1 VLIALT
7 TAALIAGL
15 AGAWSPC
22 GFSMVDTRAPHGYAQ
37 RMRVTALA
45 CATFAAGA
53 LAGGVATFGGL
64 ALLGD
69 VLGAG
74 QGVTIAIVA
83 ALLLAAAAGDA
94 AGRRIVP
101 QVRRQVPE
109 SWRRVLAVPVAAAL
123 YGVLLGLGFTTFV
136 LSFAVYALAAAC
148 LVIGDTTIGLAVGL
162 AFAAGRI
169 APVVVLAPLQE
180 TERGID
186 VAAAMAERPSVLRA
200 IRAAGALAMSVAAL
214 ALLVG
219 GVPAA
224 AAGESL
230 LTDNGTDPSAA
241 GAAVAW
247 QVPGTPSGFIAREDG
262 TTEAL
267 PGADPALGPDNVVW
281 REAETLVVADRATLT
296 VRLRVDAAGAEEP
309 AVSGRWLV
317 WRAPEPG
324 GGALAGDVLRVLDLT
339 APGQPPAD
347 IRRVRAPDRIGR
359 PSIDGDLVVYHY
371 ARRAD
376 NSAIEEIY
384 LPTRRRTRLRT
395 GRNGAQLLNPSEQ
408 GGSLLYVRSTSE
420 RQEVLIGPRS
430 ASRGARDRSLF
441 SMHPVVRRDAG
452 HERGRERHGAGYPGG
467 RSPKFPE
474 RAREG
479 VSVTLWSTALAPDR
493 AYVSR
498 LRRAAEGTSS
508 TILRLRR

>member
-1 VLIALT
+1 
-7 TAALIAGL
+7 
-15 AGAWSPC
+15 
-22 GFSMVDTRAPHGYAQ
+22 MVDTLAPHGYAR
-37 RMRVTALA
+37 RMRTTALA

-64 ALLGD
+64 ALLGRA
-69 VLGAG
+69 LGAG
-74 QGVTIAIVA
+74 HGAAVALAA
-83 ALLLAAAAGDA
+83 ALLLVAAAGDA

-109 SWRRVLAVPVAAAL
+109 SWRRRLPVPLAAGL

-148 LVIGDTTIGLAVGL
+148 LVLGDGAIGLAVGL

-180 TERGID
+180 TTRGID
-186 VAAAMAERPSVLRA
+186 IAAAMAERPSVLRA
-200 IRAAGALAMSVAAL
+200 IRAAGALALSVAAL
-214 ALLVG
+214 AVLLG
-219 GVPAA
+219 GVPATA
-224 AAGESL
+224 ATESV
-230 LTDNGTDPSAA
+230 LTDSGTDPSAA

-247 QVPGTPSGFIAREDG
+247 QVPGTDTGLIVRADG
-262 TTEAL
+262 ATQVL

-281 REAETLVVADRATLT
+281 REGETLVVADQATLA
-296 VRLRVDAAGAEEP
+296 VRLRVDAPGAEEP

-317 WRAPEPG
+317 WRAREVG
-324 GGALAGDVLRVLDLT
+324 GDVLRVLDLT
-339 APGQPPAD
+339 ATDQPPAD

-359 PSIDGDLVVYHY
+359 PSLDGDRVVYHF
-371 ARRAD
+371 ALRAD

-395 GRNGAQLLNPSEQ
+395 GRNGAQLLNPSEE
-408 GGSLLYVRSTSE
+408 GGALLYVRSTSE
-420 RQEVLIGPRS
+420 RQEVLIGPRR
-430 ASRGARDRSLF
+430 ATRGVADRSLF

-452 HERGRERHGAGYPGG
+452 HEPGHERHAAGYPGG
-467 RSPKFPE
+467 RPPQLPE
-474 RAREG
+474 RAPKG
-479 VSVTLWSTALAPDR
+479 VAVTLWSTALAPGG

-498 LRRAAEGTSS
+498 LRRAVDGTAN
-508 TILRLRR
+508 TILRLGR